1 MIKKETKFSQ
11 EGTKRDRE
19 HNNLKQEWL
28 YSGRREAYQVPHWLN
43 PDMEIY
49 FNVICMTI

>member
-1 MIKKETKFSQ
+1 MIKKEAKFSQ

-28 YSGRREAYQVPHWLN
+28 YSGRREAYQVPPWLN
-43 PDMEIY
+43 RP
-49 FNVICMTI
+49 FVGLLALFF

>member
-19 HNNLKQEWL
+19 HNNLKQEWF